1 MIPYAV
7 DASFDRRPVAN
18 WLIFGGLVL
27 VFAIQLKVTGQ
38 LRVTAEQVKSF
49 ALYGWGIG
57 LLSHNWLHANVIQL
71 VANLLFLW
79 PFGNALCAK
88 IGSKQYLG
96 VYLGLCLLGG
106 IIHLLL
112 GALLAIYGVEVSP
125 AFGPAVAI
133 NGIVGMYL
141 VFFPENTISCFFLV
155 PHPVTFDIAGYFFIA
170 VWFIVDILV
179 VLFHVPSVTY
189 LAHIM
194 GFGAGIG
201 LAVLMLK
208 KKWVVMEK
216 DEKSLLDVLK
226 RAEQEV
232 PAEEEGKSKDTG
244 AAEKVPEKPSVEKA
258 APERAVMEAEE
269 PKDEFIRFYCQC
281 GKKIKVPKE
290 HAGAMGL
297 CPRCK
302 RQVKV
307 PER

>member
-7 DASFDRRPVAN
+7 DASFERRPVAN
-18 WLIFGGLVL
+18 WVIFGALAL

-38 LRVTAEQVKSF
+38 LRVTAEQMEPF
-49 ALYGWGIG
+49 ALSGWGIVG
-57 LLSHNWLHANVIQL
+57 LLSHNWLHANIIQ
-71 VANLLFLW
+71 VVVNLLFLW
-79 PFGNALCAK
+79 PFGNAVCAK
-88 IGSKQYLG
+88 IGNKQYLG

-106 IIHLLL
+106 IIHMLL
-112 GALLAIYGVEVSP
+112 GALLAVYGVEVSP

-133 NGIVGMYL
+133 NGVVGMYL

-155 PHPVTFDIAGYFFIA
+155 PHPVTFDIAGYFFIV
-170 VWFIVDILV
+170 VWLIADILV
-179 VLFHVPSVTY
+179 VSFNVPSVTY
-189 LAHIM
+189 LAHIL
-194 GFGAGIG
+194 GFGGGVG

-216 DEKSLLDVLK
+216 NEKSLLDVLRK
-226 RAEQEV
+226 KEEV
-232 PAEEEGKSKDTG
+232 EEESKEPAPAEKAPKSPDKEEI
-244 AAEKVPEKPSVEKA
+244 
-258 APERAVMEAEE
+258 APPKTAPAEAET
-269 PKDEFIRFYCQC
+269 PNDKFIRFYCQC
-281 GKKIKVPKE
+281 GKRIKVPKE

>member
-38 LRVTAEQVKSF
+38 LRVTAEQIEPF
-49 ALYGWGIG
+49 ALYDWEIIG
-57 LLSHNWLHANVIQL
+57 LVSHNWLHANIIQL
-71 VANLLFLW
+71 IANLLFLW
-79 PFGNALCAK
+79 PFGNAVCAK

-96 VYLGLCLLGG
+96 IYLGLCLLGG
-106 IIHLLL
+106 IIHLLTGL
-112 GALLAIYGVEVSP
+112 LFGANP

-133 NGIVGMYL
+133 NCIVGMYL
-141 VFFPENTISCFFLV
+141 VFFPENSISCFFLV

-170 VWFIVDILV
+170 VWLIVDILV
-179 VLFHVPSVTY
+179 TLFHVPSVTY
-189 LAHIM
+189 LAHIL
-194 GFGAGIG
+194 GFGSGVG

-216 DEKSLLDVLK
+216 NEKSLLDVLK
-226 RAEQEV
+226 RAEKEV
-232 PAEEEGKSKDTG
+232 PAEEGEGKSRDTG
-244 AAEKVPEKPSVEKA
+244 TAEKAPEKPGTEKA
-258 APERAVMEAEE
+258 APEKAVIEAET
-269 PKDEFIRFYCQC
+269 PKDNFIRFYCQC
-281 GKKIKVPKE
+281 GKKIRVPKE
-290 HAGAMGL
+290 HAGAMGS